1 MRRSSATAWAALST
15 VAVRDFWRQMA
26 LLLVV
31 LGFVNAS
38 NYLFHVVISRLLG
51 PSDYGAL
58 AALLAV
64 VLVFS
69 IPLGVIQT
77 AVADKTATLR
87 SVGRDDDVRPL
98 AASALKTTAPFAY
111 ASGIAVA
118 LVAVPYSASS
128 CMSTSPRRCSSPHTS
143 WHRYRQASRRACSRE
158 SSDFGA
164 RGRSGCGG
172 ADAPRARSRVRL
184 GGPRRHGRCSQ
195 PSCRPR

>member
-118 LVAVPYSASS
+118 LVACPLLSVFLHVDFASALLLAPYVVASVPASVAQGVLQGEQ
-128 CMSTSPRRCSSPHTS
+128 RFR
-143 WHRYRQASRRACSRE
+143 
-158 SSDFGA
+158 
-164 RGRSGCGG
+164 
-172 ADAPRARSRVRL
+172 RSRAFRL
-184 GGPRRHGRCSQ
+184 RRR
-195 PSCRPR
+195 

>member
-1 MRRSSATAWAALST
+1 MGRALYCRCPRLLAPDGAASRRPR
-15 VAVRDFWRQMA
+15 VRQCVELPVPRRHQ
-26 LLLVV
+26 
-31 LGFVNAS
+31 
-38 NYLFHVVISRLLG
+38 RLLG

-118 LVAVPYSASS
+118 LVACPLLSVFLHVDFASALLLAPYVVASVPASVAQGVLQGEQ
-128 CMSTSPRRCSSPHTS
+128 R
-143 WHRYRQASRRACSRE
+143 
-158 SSDFGA
+158 FV
-164 RGRSGCGG
+164 
-172 ADAPRARSRVRL
+172 RSRAFRL
-184 GGPRRHGRCSQ
+184 RRR
-195 PSCRPR
+195 